1 MPYDFTLSKEN
12 LWNRRQL
19 LKLGLAGA
27 GVAGT
32 AALWQMLNVKNK
44 SIVRVPPMEMAMATA
59 NNVAD
64 PMNVLRNFDYGT
76 LKQENGRTIREFQLT
91 AGTSIIELNSAV
103 SYNIWDLN
111 GRIPGPTLRAK
122 QGDRV
127 RVLFLNQAGHSHS
140 LHFHGVHPSEMDG
153 IRPVSNGKATI
164 YEFDAEPYG
173 VHLYHCHIQPV
184 TRHIAKGLYGMF
196 IIDPPNPRPPADEI
210 VLVMAG
216 YDVNDDNHNEYYAF
230 NGLPHHYM
238 HHPIPIYQNQLIRLY
253 VLNIIEFDPAVT
265 FHLHAN
271 FFDVYRSGMT
281 MKPSEKTDVITMGIA
296 ERHILEFAFRYP
308 GKYMFH
314 PHQDAIAENGCMG
327 QFEVVANSDTKNSVT
342 KS

>member
-1 MPYDFTLSKEN
+1 MPNNFALGDGKPWS
-12 LWNRRQL
+12 RRQL

-27 GVAGT
+27 GVTGAAG
-32 AALWQMLNVKNK
+32 LWQMLNLQSQ
-44 SIVRVPPMEMAMATA
+44 SIVKVPPLDMDAPDDVT
-59 NNVAD
+59 N
-64 PMNVLRNFDYGT
+64 PMKMLRNFDYGT
-76 LKQENGRTIREFQLT
+76 VKQENGRTIREFQLT
-91 AGTSIIELNSAV
+91 AGTSIIKLNTAV

-122 QGDRV
+122 EGDRI
-127 RVLFLNQAGHSHS
+127 RILFFNKAGHSHS
-140 LHFHGVHPSEMDG
+140 LHFHGVHPAEMDG
-153 IRPVSNGKATI
+153 VRPIRNGSATI

-196 IIDPPNPRPPADEI
+196 IIDPPTPRPPADEI
-210 VLVMAG
+210 VLVMGG
-216 YDVNDDNHNEYYAF
+216 YDVNDDSHNDYYAF
-230 NGLPHHYM
+230 NGLPHYYM
-238 HHPIPIYQNQLIRLY
+238 DHPIQIYKDQLIRLY
-253 VLNIIEFDPAVT
+253 VLNIIEYDPAVT

-271 FFDVYRSGMT
+271 FFDVYRYGMS
-281 MKPSEKTDVITMGIA
+281 MKKSEKTDVITMGVA

-327 QFEVVANSDTKNSVT
+327 QFEVLAQSNSQNPVKNS
-342 KS
+342 

>member
-1 MPYDFTLSKEN
+1 MLNIFALEKEK
-12 LWNRRQL
+12 LISRRNL
-19 LKLGLAGA
+19 LKLGLVGA
-27 GVAGT
+27 GVTGAG
-32 AALWQMLNVKNK
+32 LWQILNAQNK
-44 SIVRVPPMEMAMATA
+44 SIVRVPTLEMEPTSGVA
-59 NNVAD
+59 NPAK
-64 PMNVLRNFDYGT
+64 MLRDFEYGT
-76 LKQENGRTIREFQLT
+76 VKQENGRTIREFRLT
-91 AGTSIIELNSAV
+91 AGTSTIKLNNAV

-127 RVLFLNQAGHSHS
+127 RVLFFNQAGHSHS

-153 IRPVSNGKATI
+153 IRPVRHSTATI

-173 VHLYHCHIQPV
+173 VHLYHCHIEPV

-196 IIDPPNPRPPADEI
+196 IIDPPTARPPADEI
-210 VLVMAG
+210 VLVMGG
-216 YDVNDDNHNEYYAF
+216 YDVNDDSRNEYYAF
-230 NGLPHHYM
+230 NGLPDYYKD
-238 HHPIPIYQNQLIRLY
+238 HPIPIYQNQLIRLY
-253 VLNIIEFDPAVT
+253 VLNIIEYDPAVT

-271 FFDVYRSGMT
+271 FFDVYRYGMSMT
-281 MKPSEKTDVITMGIA
+281 ASEKTDVITMGIA

-327 QFEVVANSDTKNSVT
+327 QFEVLAQSNSQNPVKQS
-342 KS
+342 

>member
-1 MPYDFTLSKEN
+1 MSENFTLSKDK

-19 LKLGLAGA
+19 LKLGITGA
-27 GVAGT
+27 GVTGV
-32 AALWQMLNVKNK
+32 AALWQMLSVKK
-44 SIVRVPPMEMAMATA
+44 YARVRVPPMEMEVLNGVT
-59 NNVAD
+59 N
-64 PMNVLRNFDYGT
+64 PMQILRNFDYGT

-91 AGTSIIELNSAV
+91 AGTSTIQLNSAV

-122 QGDRV
+122 AGERV

-153 IRPVSNGKATI
+153 VRPVSNGKATI

-196 IIDPPNPRPPADEI
+196 IIDPPQPRPPADEI
-210 VLVMAG
+210 VLVMSG
-216 YDVNDDNHNEYYAF
+216 YDINDDNRNEYYAF
-230 NGLPHHYM
+230 NGLPHYYM
-238 HHPIPIYQNQLIRLY
+238 HHPIQIYQNQLIRLY

-281 MKPSEKTDVITMGIA
+281 MTPSEKTDVLTMGVA

-314 PHQDAIAENGCMG
+314 PHQDAVAENGCMG
-327 QFEVVANSDTKNSVT
+327 QFEVVTENDLNNSVK

>member
-1 MPYDFTLSKEN
+1 MPNNLALGKEQ
-12 LWNRRQL
+12 LWSRRQL
-19 LKLGLAGA
+19 LKLGVCGTGMIGA
-27 GVAGT
+27 
-32 AALWQMLNVKNK
+32 AALLQMANGKIK
-44 SIVRVPPMEMAMATA
+44 SIVKVPPVEIEAAQG
-59 NNVAD
+59 VAQ
-64 PMNVLRNFDYGT
+64 PMKVLRDFDYGT
-76 LKQENGRTIREFQLT
+76 LKRENGRIIREFSLT
-91 AGTSIIELNSAV
+91 ASTSIIELNSAV

-127 RVLFLNQAGHSHS
+127 RILFLNKAGHSHS
-140 LHFHGVHPSEMDG
+140 LHFHGVHPSNMDG
-153 IRPVSNGKATI
+153 VRPVSNGSATI

-173 VHLYHCHIQPV
+173 VHLYHCHIEPV

-216 YDVNDDNHNEYYAF
+216 YDVNDDSRNEYYAF
-230 NGLPHHYM
+230 NGPPHYYM
-238 HHPIPIYQNQLIRLY
+238 DNPIRIYQNQLIRLY
-253 VLNIIEFDPAVT
+253 VLNIIEYDPAVT

-271 FFDVYRSGMT
+271 FFDVYRTGMT
-281 MKPSEKTDVITMGIA
+281 LTPSEKTDVITMGVA

-327 QFEVVANSDTKNSVT
+327 QFEVI
-342 KS
+342 

>member
-1 MPYDFTLSKEN
+1 MPNNFALGKEK
-12 LWNRRQL
+12 LWSRRQL
-19 LKLGLAGA
+19 LKLGLAGV
-27 GVAGT
+27 GVTGA
-32 AALWQMLNVKNK
+32 AALWQTLNLQSRSMVK
-44 SIVRVPPMEMAMATA
+44 VPPLDMEASD
-59 NNVAD
+59 NVAN
-64 PMNVLRNFDYGT
+64 PMKMLRDFDYGT
-76 LKQENGRTIREFQLT
+76 VKQENGRTIREFQLT
-91 AGTSIIELNSAV
+91 AGTSIVQLNSAV

-127 RVLFLNQAGHSHS
+127 RVLFLNNAGHSHS
-140 LHFHGVHPSEMDG
+140 LHFHGVHPAEMDG

-173 VHLYHCHIQPV
+173 VHLYHCHIEPV

-196 IIDPPNPRPPADEI
+196 IIDPPTPRPPADEI
-210 VLVMAG
+210 VLVMSG
-216 YDVNDDNHNEYYAF
+216 YDVNDDSHNDYYAF

-253 VLNIIEFDPAVT
+253 VLNIIEYDPAVT

-271 FFDVYRSGMT
+271 FFDVYRYGMS
-281 MKPSEKTDVITMGIA
+281 MKKSEKSDVITMGIA

-327 QFEVVANSDTKNSVT
+327 QFEVVADSNSQKTVNNS
-342 KS
+342 

>member
-1 MPYDFTLSKEN
+1 MPNNFTLGKKEF
-12 LWNRRQL
+12 WSRRQL
-19 LKLGLAGA
+19 LKLGLGSV
-27 GVAGT
+27 GVAGA
-32 AALWQMLNVKNK
+32 AALWQTLNSQNK
-44 SIVRVPPMEMAMATA
+44 SIVRVPQVEMDAAD
-59 NNVAD
+59 NVAQ
-64 PMNVLRNFDYGT
+64 PMRMLREFDYGT

-91 AGTSIIELNSAV
+91 AGTSVIQLNSAV

-122 QGDRV
+122 QGDRI
-127 RVLFLNQAGHSHS
+127 RVLFHNQAGHSHS
-140 LHFHGVHPSEMDG
+140 LHFHGVHPAEMDG
-153 IRPVSNGKATI
+153 VRPVSNNSATI

-173 VHLYHCHIQPV
+173 VHLYHCHIEPV

-196 IIDPPNPRPPADEI
+196 IIDPPTPRPPADEI

-216 YDVNDDNHNEYYAF
+216 YDVDDNNHNDFYAF

-238 HHPIPIYQNQLIRLY
+238 HNPIQIYQNQLIRLY
-253 VLNIIEFDPAVT
+253 VLNIIEYDPAVT

-271 FFDVYRSGMT
+271 FFDVYRYGMS
-281 MKPSEKTDVITMGIA
+281 MKASEKTDVITMGVA

-327 QFEVVANSDTKNSVT
+327 QFEVVANNNQNHST
-342 KS
+342 

>member
-1 MPYDFTLSKEN
+1 MPNNFALGNEKPWS
-12 LWNRRQL
+12 RRQL

-27 GVAGT
+27 GVTGA
-32 AALWQMLNVKNK
+32 AALWQMLNLQSQ
-44 SIVRVPPMEMAMATA
+44 SIVKVPPLDMDAPDDVT
-59 NNVAD
+59 N
-64 PMNVLRNFDYGT
+64 PMKMLRNFDYGT
-76 LKQENGRTIREFQLT
+76 VKQENGRTIREFQLT
-91 AGTSIIELNSAV
+91 AGTSIIKLNTAV

-122 QGDRV
+122 EGDRI
-127 RVLFLNQAGHSHS
+127 RILFFNKAGHSHS
-140 LHFHGVHPSEMDG
+140 LHFHGVHPAEMDG
-153 IRPVSNGKATI
+153 VRPVRNGSATI

-196 IIDPPNPRPPADEI
+196 IIDPPTPRPPADEI
-210 VLVMAG
+210 VLVMGG
-216 YDVNDDNHNEYYAF
+216 YDVNDDSHNDYYAF
-230 NGLPHHYM
+230 NGLPHYYM
-238 HHPIPIYQNQLIRLY
+238 DHPIQIYKDQLIRLY
-253 VLNIIEFDPAVT
+253 ILNIIEYDPAVT

-271 FFDVYRSGMT
+271 FFDVYRYGMS
-281 MKPSEKTDVITMGIA
+281 MKKSEKTDVITMGVA

-327 QFEVVANSDTKNSVT
+327 QFEVLAESNSQNPVKNS
-342 KS
+342 